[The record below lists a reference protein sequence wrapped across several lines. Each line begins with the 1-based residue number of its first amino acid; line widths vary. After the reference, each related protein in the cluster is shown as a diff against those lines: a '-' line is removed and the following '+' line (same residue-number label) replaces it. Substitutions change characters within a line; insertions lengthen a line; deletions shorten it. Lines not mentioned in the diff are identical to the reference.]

1 MLTFLRR
8 LLLVLCLPALALAS
22 GHIVFIPKGATHTF
36 WREMARGA
44 EDAARELQLDLTWRG
59 PSTENAAETQTKLV
73 QFYVSQKFSG
83 IILAPNSPT
92 EPVAALRKAAQ
103 SGIRVVIV
111 DSPLLP
117 GEPYPYVGTDNRKAG
132 MLAAERA
139 ARDHPG
145 TREILVLR
153 YSPEH
158 RSTTER
164 ENGFIERIRQLL
176 PKARIAAADYAGVT
190 VPDAETRARQLLS
203 QPHDFDLVFTPNES
217 ATEGTVLAL
226 RGLKLAGKVH
236 LYGFDFNQAIH
247 TALRD
252 GTLDAVVI
260 QDPYLMGRESVKL
273 MHGQLQGKAGA
284 NLETPASVIGRAELD
299 TPETRRKTEPFL
311 TRYKR

>member
-1 MLTFLRR
+1 MPIFLRR
-8 LLLVLCLPALALAS
+8 LLFFLCLPGLTLAAE
-22 GHIVFIPKGATHTF
+22 HIVFIPKGATHTF

-59 PSTENAAETQTKLV
+59 PSTEDAAETQAKLV
-73 QFYVSQKFSG
+73 QFYVSQKFNG

-92 EPVAALRKAAQ
+92 ELVAALRKAAQ
-103 SGIRVVIV
+103 SGVRVVIV
-111 DSPLLP
+111 DSPLHP
-117 GEPYPYVGTDNRKAG
+117 GEPYPYIGTDNRKAG

-139 ARDHPG
+139 AREHPG
-145 TREILVLR
+145 ARKVLVLR

-158 RSTTER
+158 RSTVER
-164 ENGFIERIRQLL
+164 ENGFIERISQLL
-176 PKARIAAADYAGVT
+176 PKARIAAADYTGAT
-190 VPDAETRARQLLS
+190 VPDAEARARQLLGRER
-203 QPHDFDLVFTPNES
+203 DVDLLFTPNES
-217 ATEGTVLAL
+217 STEGAILAL

-284 NLETPASVIGRAELD
+284 NRETPAGVIGRAELD

-311 TRYKR
+311 IRYKR